1 MFACAAFS
9 LAAQVMD
16 KQLSGVK
23 RTAIVISALLAI
35 GFGTLYVGEYY
46 ALKSD
51 SLAYA
56 EIKQEIYDQKDAGIK
71 DIKISVARPRK
82 SMWSLYSYMTSLPN
96 NKSNS
101 RWLDNWAAEYY
112 GVDSITMIKKPK
124 NK

>member
-56 EIKQEIYDQKDAGIK
+56 EIRQEIYDQKDAGIK
-71 DIKISVARPRK
+71 DIKIPVARPRK

-96 NKSNS
+96 KSNN
-101 RWLDNWAAEYY
+101 RWFNDWVAEYY

-124 NK
+124 NR